1 MRKITE
7 IIIHPNFTEEA
18 NISSLEDIVIAVKDN
33 LGAFNLLESK
43 EGLNIPI
50 VLFNGHLPDDV
61 IDKVAKFITKHGY
74 CSTIIT
80 LTDDVFR
87 LNGKQIEYEN
97 D

>member
-1 MRKITE
+1 MKKITE

-18 NISSLEDIVIAVKDN
+18 SISLENIIAAVRNN
-33 LGAFNLLESK
+33 LGTFNILNSK
-43 EGLNIPI
+43 EGLNMPI
-50 VLFNGHLPDDV
+50 VLFNGHLPNDV
-61 IDKVAKFITKHGY
+61 IDKVAKFIARYGY
-74 CSTIIT
+74 SSTIIT

>member
-7 IIIHPNFTEEA
+7 IIIHPNLTEETNMSLA
-18 NISSLEDIVIAVKDN
+18 NIVTAVRAN
-33 LGAFNLLESK
+33 LGVFNVLNSK
-43 EGLNIPI
+43 EELNMPI

-80 LTDDVFR
+80 LTDDIFR
-87 LNGKQIEYEN
+87 LNGKQIEYE
-97 D
+97 DD